1 MSSILFLYNKQLI
14 QYVAFYGQW
23 YTQWDK
29 CNMNDELF
37 TNNDNEDGEHTID
50 MFLYAGNVYNLQLF

>member
-1 MSSILFLYNKQLI
+1 
-14 QYVAFYGQW
+14 
-23 YTQWDK
+23 
-29 CNMNDELF
+29 MNDELF